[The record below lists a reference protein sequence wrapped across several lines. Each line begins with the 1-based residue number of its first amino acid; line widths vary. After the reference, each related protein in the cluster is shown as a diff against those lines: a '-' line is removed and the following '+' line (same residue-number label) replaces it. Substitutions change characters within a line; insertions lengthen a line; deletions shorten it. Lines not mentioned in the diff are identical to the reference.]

1 MANIV
6 ANVVDGNNINLIVT
20 PPTTQIVTIDRGLA
34 GPTGPAGPTGAT
46 GPQGPTGATGAGVVT
61 GGTTG
66 QILAKASNANYDTT
80 WISVAGTGTV
90 TSVGTGTGLTGG
102 PITSAGTIALANT
115 AVSAGSYTS
124 ANITVDA
131 QGRITAAANGSG
143 GGGTGTVTSVAA
155 TVPTFLS
162 VTGSPITTSGT
173 LAITYSGTAL
183 PIANGGTGA
192 TTASAALTALGAYPA
207 TNPSG
212 YTTTQY
218 ATITDDTSTNAVRYP
233 LFSSATSGNVT
244 SEYTSSSKFQFNP
257 STGALTISQ
266 LIIAP

>member
-1 MANIV
+1 MANGNAII
-6 ANVVDGNNINLIVT
+6 ANII
-20 PPTTQIVTIDRGLA
+20 PSATQVVTIDRGV
-34 GPTGPAGPTGAT
+34 PGPAGQGLPTG
-46 GPQGPTGATGAGVVT
+46 GI
-61 GGTTG
+61 TG
-66 QILAKASNANYDTT
+66 QVLAKASNANYDTN
-80 WISVAGTGTV
+80 WIAVAGTGTV
-90 TSVGTGTGLTGG
+90 TNVATGTGLTGG
-102 PITSAGTIALANT
+102 PISTTGTIALANT
-115 AVSAGSYTS
+115 AVAAGSYTT

-131 QGRITAAANGSG
+131 QGRITAAANGSS
-143 GGGTGTVTSVAA
+143 GGTGTVTSVAA
-155 TVPTFLS
+155 TVPAFLS
-162 VTGSPITTSGT
+162 ITGSPITTSGT

-192 TTASAALTALGAYPA
+192 TSAAAALTALGAYPA

-218 ATITDDTSTNAVRYP
+218 ATITDDTSTNATRYP

-244 SEYTSSSKFQFNP
+244 AEYTSSSKFQFNP